1 MLEQADIEHEDPK
14 LKSTLLTF
22 VVVGG
27 GFSGVETIGELNDF
41 IHHSI
46 KHYYHNIS
54 ENDIRLI
61 LINSRNRILPEV
73 TEELAN
79 FALEKLKKNNIDV
92 LLNTKVTSASKNN
105 ITLSNDNILEKVYQM
120 IQFGLPILPKIRL
133 LQKNIAPKV
142 RSDLNRVVNE
152 FKSLEPNDILKTLY
166 HDKHFI
172 LKYNN
177 NSQISISIE
186 DVEVSFEAQENFI
199 IVDKEPF
206 IVFLSNLRDKD
217 LIIKG
222 LVRDLARNLQQ
233 LRKEKSYNPTQVLST
248 AYISNLED
256 EEISILSSSED
267 YLTYLVRVKSIKFTS
282 KPVDKINYKEIDID
296 GKKINISIQ

>member
-1 MLEQADIEHEDPK
+1 MFTHKDQTSKFILEDAIHDKEIDNI
-14 LKSTLLTF
+14 LKTQ
-22 VVVGG
+22 
-27 GFSGVETIGELNDF
+27 LNVF
-41 IHHSI
+41 E
-46 KHYYHNIS
+46 YQLIS
-54 ENDIRLI
+54 L
-61 LINSRNRILPEV
+61 
-73 TEELAN
+73 
-79 FALEKLKKNNIDV
+79 
-92 LLNTKVTSASKNN
+92 
-105 ITLSNDNILEKVYQM
+105 TLSNDNILEKIYQM

-152 FKSLEPNDILKTLY
+152 FKSLEPIDILKSLY
-166 HDKHFI
+166 LDKHFI

-186 DVEVSFEAQENFI
+186 DVEVSLEAQENFI

-206 IVFLSNLRDKD
+206 IIFLSNLRDKD

-233 LRKEKSYNPTQVLST
+233 LRKEKSYNPTEVLST
-248 AYISNLED
+248 AYISNLDD

-282 KPVDKINYKEIDID
+282 KPVDEINYKEIDID